1 MHSSS
6 SSLIYP
12 FINIIIN
19 HHFTY
24 HHHHYSCIHVSSSF
38 ILSLII
44 IIHLS
49 THHYTSTCLYRI
61 VSLKVQKEIVY
72 QWSVWKRYSDF
83 EMLHTLLKKSLG
95 SVDDVDN
102 VVVNF
107 MPGDDDEVYDDSS
120 YICMMMKL
128 MLVMILEVMFIMC

>member
-1 MHSSS
+1 
-6 SSLIYP
+6 
-12 FINIIIN
+12 
-19 HHFTY
+19 
-24 HHHHYSCIHVSSSF
+24 
-38 ILSLII
+38 
-44 IIHLS
+44 
-49 THHYTSTCLYRI
+49 
-61 VSLKVQKEIVY
+61 
-72 QWSVWKRYSDF
+72 
-83 EMLHTLLKKSLG
+83 MLHTLLKKSLG